1 MNDQPNGTPIEPN
14 QEDLDCQLGRRQ
26 HSNGTLLTRRTYG
39 SRLAASPED
48 LLHNF
53 WSESDENIGN
63 IFDSRGSESGQGEI
77 FDDRGGPSD
86 PRNISTQ
93 EGVGQSNSQPAETG
107 PLLDCETGG
116 CREGDVGSRE
126 RDGETPN
133 REGDAGDSPST
144 ADGGV
149 RGVRDRLYC
158 AATFFLTY
166 PRTDHQEGR
175 IQVLS
180 LLSRLGA
187 KRYLVCFEHHEDGSP
202 HIHVYVQFHQKIN
215 VRRPDYFDIECGSK
229 HPHVQTVRSMARVIA
244 YVAKGGVF
252 EHHGFTPEEVREFTA
267 KRRSKNRVSI
277 KKTIGERLLQGE
289 RIESL
294 AQEWPEL
301 LFSNINQLQKAAD
314 RVRAYKPELNTRVLE
329 KISIFNI
336 HYSFDPSKSCRG
348 ANGNLHLWVFGE
360 PGCGK
365 STIFVNLAEQW
376 RIYFVSDG
384 HNWVDFDSDLYDCIV
399 FDECSPT
406 TLKETGF
413 HVLNSI
419 MDGRPTQLNSK
430 GGAGG
435 SGSQKFNKKMP
446 IVFISNWNCLDIRM
460 ENNPS
465 LNAFLSRLLVIEVSR
480 NRNMNQPQYATA
492 RQVENPF
499 II

>member
-1 MNDQPNGTPIEPN
+1 MNDQPNGTPIEPD
-14 QEDLDCQLGRRQ
+14 QEDLDCELGRGQ
-26 HSNGTLLTRRTYG
+26 HSHGTLLTKRSSGHCLT
-39 SRLAASPED
+39 ASPED

-53 WSESDENIGN
+53 WSDTDENIGN
-63 IFDSRGSESGQGEI
+63 IFDSRGSESGQSEI
-77 FDDRGGPSD
+77 FDDGGEPSE
-86 PRNISTQ
+86 PRNISFQ
-93 EGVGQSNSQPAETG
+93 EQGGENNSQPRRATSGTLSRGE
-107 PLLDCETGG
+107 GG
-116 CREGDVGSRE
+116 VGSRE
-126 RDGETPN
+126 RDGEAAN
-133 REGDAGDSPST
+133 REGNAGDSPST
-144 ADGGV
+144 PDGGV

-175 IQVLS
+175 VQVLS

-187 KRYLVCFEHHEDGSP
+187 KRYLVCFEHHEDGQP

-215 VRRPDYFDIECGSK
+215 VRRPDYFDINCGCK

-267 KRRSKNRVSI
+267 KRRSKNRISI
-277 KKTIGERLLQGE
+277 KKTVGERLLQGE
-289 RIESL
+289 RIEQL
-294 AQEWPEL
+294 VKEWPEL
-301 LFSNINQLQKAAD
+301 LFSNIIQLQKCAD
-314 RVRAYKPELNTRVLE
+314 MARAYKPELNNRVLQ

-336 HYSFDPSKSCRG
+336 HYSFDQTKACRG

-384 HNWVDFDSDLYDCIV
+384 RNWVDFDSDLYDCIV
-399 FDECSPT
+399 FDESTPT

-435 SGSQKFNKKMP
+435 IGSQKFNKKMP
-446 IVFISNWNCLDIRM
+446 IVFISNWNCLDIKLDS
-460 ENNPS
+460 NPS
-465 LNAFLSRLLVIEVSR
+465 FNAFLSRLLVIEVSR
-480 NRNMNQPQYATA
+480 NRDMNQPQYATA

-499 II
+499 VI